1 LTVWNWSFDDT
12 RMDDGQLPNALI
24 LLVMMVF
31 IATSLIGR
39 GLTAGK
45 TARMAFAWIGI
56 FGVAF
61 ALFAYRGE
69 FGAVG
74 ARLKSEALDGATAEV
89 SGGALRVAKRDDG
102 HFWVDGKVNGKD
114 ARFLVDSGATTTTIS
129 SSLAEAAGLEPGMRG
144 NVVSTAN
151 GTVFMPRVTA
161 GLVEI
166 GPIRRADKSV
176 NINPSDGV
184 NVLGMDFLSSL
195 SSWGVQGNTLVLQ
208 P

>member
-1 LTVWNWSFDDT
+1 
-12 RMDDGQLPNALI
+12 MDDGQLPNALI
-24 LLVMMVF
+24 LLAMLLFV
-31 IATSLIGR
+31 ATSLVGR
-39 GLTAGK
+39 GLSAGK
-45 TARMAFAWIGI
+45 SARMAFAWVGI

-69 FGAVG
+69 FGQIG
-74 ARLKSEALDGATAEV
+74 ARLKSEALGESPAVV
-89 SGGALRVAKRDDG
+89 SGGALRLTKRDDG
-102 HFWVDGKVNGKD
+102 HFWVDGKVNGRD

-129 SSLAEAAGLEPGMRG
+129 SALADAAGLEPGMRG

-161 GLVEI
+161 GLIEI
-166 GPIRRADKSV
+166 GPIRRTDKSV
-176 NINPSDGV
+176 NINPGDSV

-195 SSWGVQGNTLVLQ
+195 SSWGVQGDVLVLQ